1 MKCPEVVEWM
11 HRYLDYDLDE
21 EETVK
26 LYEHLKTCPEC
37 ADTFRLLKSLSR
49 DLEDLPRVT
58 PKFSLVDAIM
68 PQLDAIDQ
76 ARHEKSAS
84 LEEMPAPAEMVP
96 VPSRPAR
103 KGKFWNTVAGRTALG
118 GAAAVVIL
126 GVAVL
131 NYNPKQLSTAEEPPV
146 NTAASNEASS
156 MDAAATSGAEASKS
170 NVVEQDTSSYEP
182 AQGPSEEKTPASS
195 DPSQLSESQV
205 GGSDTASSDKAT
217 GQEAQTYAQQQD
229 SSKAPAQDAEASRKA
244 DTGSQD
250 NAGKAGSTESAANST
265 GNQEGDGGQATLSA
279 PTDTENTPPQQNDV
293 QKDVTPPDGD
303 GGQAAD
309 STAPEVNG
317 SQEGDTSGQMGIMA
331 IKPKADS
338 NKFYSPDG
346 QYAASVENK
355 KLVIY
360 SVTSDG
366 SSKQVS
372 SLDLP
377 GTWVSGVWSA
387 DSTVFTYQT
396 TDASGSTVS
405 QTYQIGKQDGSTP

>member
-21 EETVK
+21 DETVK

-49 DLEDLPRVT
+49 DLEDLPKVT

-84 LEEMPAPAEMVP
+84 LEEISAPAEMVP

-103 KGKFWNTVAGRTALG
+103 KGNFWNTVAGRTALG

-146 NTAASNEASS
+146 KNAASNEASS
-156 MDAAATSGAEASKS
+156 MDAAATSSSEQSKS
-170 NVVEQDTSSYEP
+170 NMVEQEAGSSEP
-182 AQGPSEEKTPASS
+182 AQDSSEHTPASS
-195 DPSQLSESQV
+195 DPPQLSESQD
-205 GGSDTASSDKAT
+205 GSSDAAASGKAA

-229 SSKAPAQDAEASRKA
+229 SSKVPAQDAEVSRKA
-244 DTGSQD
+244 DTGGQD
-250 NAGKAGSTESAANST
+250 NAGGSDSADKSGT
-265 GNQEGDGGQATLSA
+265 NQEGDGGQAALSTPA
-279 PTDTENTPPQQNDV
+279 NNTESTPPQGDEV
-293 QKDVTPPDGD
+293 QKDIASPDGD

-309 STAPEVNG
+309 STNTDPEVNG
-317 SQEGDTSGQMGIMA
+317 SQESDASGQMGITA

-338 NKFYSPDG
+338 NKLYSPDG

-360 SVTSDG
+360 NVTSDG

-372 SLDLP
+372 TLDLP

-396 TDASGSTVS
+396 TDASGATVS
-405 QTYQIGKQDGSTP
+405 QTYQVGKQDSSTP

>member
-21 EETVK
+21 EDTVK

-49 DLEDLPRVT
+49 DLEDLPKVT
-58 PKFSLVDAIM
+58 TKYSLVDAIM

-96 VPSRPAR
+96 VPSRPTR

-146 NTAASNEASS
+146 KTEASNNASS
-156 MDAAATSGAEASKS
+156 IDAAATSGAGEVSS
-170 NVVEQDTSSYEP
+170 SSVEQKADSSEP
-182 AQGPSEEKTPASS
+182 QQDPSEEHTSASS
-195 DPSQLSESQV
+195 EPPQLSESQD
-205 GGSDTASSDKAT
+205 GSGDAAAGDKAA
-217 GQEAQTYAQQQD
+217 GQEDQTYAQHQE
-229 SSKAPAQDAEASRKA
+229 SSNTPAQDAEISRKA

-250 NAGKAGSTESAANST
+250 NAGKTGTGESADNSA
-265 GNQEGDGGQATLSA
+265 GKQEGDGGQATLNA
-279 PTDTENTPPQQNDV
+279 PTDTESTPPEQDDI
-293 QKDVTPPDGD
+293 QKDIAPPDGD

-309 STAPEVNG
+309 GSAPEVNG
-317 SQEGDTSGQMGIMA
+317 SQESDASEQMGMMA
-331 IKPKADS
+331 IRPKADS
-338 NKFYSPDG
+338 NKLYSPDG

-360 SVTSDG
+360 SVTPDG

-372 SLDLP
+372 TLDLP

-396 TDASGSTVS
+396 TDASGATVS
-405 QTYQIGKQDGSTP
+405 QTYQVGKQDGSTP

>member
-49 DLEDLPRVT
+49 DLEDLPKVT

-146 NTAASNEASS
+146 NTAASKEASG
-156 MDAAATSGAEASKS
+156 MDAAATSGAEQSKS
-170 NVVEQDTSSYEP
+170 NVVEQKTGSSEP
-182 AQGPSEEKTPASS
+182 AQDPSEEKMPASS
-195 DPSQLSESQV
+195 DPSQLSESQDA
-205 GGSDTASSDKAT
+205 GSDAAASDKAA

-229 SSKAPAQDAEASRKA
+229 SSNTPVQDPETSRKA
-244 DTGSQD
+244 DIGSQD
-250 NAGKAGSTESAANST
+250 NAGKAGSTESADNST

-279 PTDTENTPPQQNDV
+279 PSDTESPPPKGDEV
-293 QKDVTPPDGD
+293 QKDIVPPNGD

-331 IKPKADS
+331 IKPKEDS

-355 KLVIY
+355 KLVIF

-405 QTYQIGKQDGSTP
+405 QTYQVGKQDGSTP

>member
-49 DLEDLPRVT
+49 DLEDLPKVT

-84 LEEMPAPAEMVP
+84 LEEMPASAEMVP

-146 NTAASNEASS
+146 NTAASSEASS
-156 MDAAATSGAEASKS
+156 MDSAATSGSEASKS
-170 NVVEQDTSSYEP
+170 NVVEQDAGSSEP
-182 AQGPSEEKTPASS
+182 AQDPSEGQTPASTDS
-195 DPSQLSESQV
+195 SQLSESQDA
-205 GGSDTASSDKAT
+205 GSDAAASDKAA
-217 GQEAQTYAQQQD
+217 GQEAQTYAQKQD
-229 SSKAPAQDAEASRKA
+229 LSNTPAQDPEISRKT

-250 NAGKAGSTESAANST
+250 DAGKAGSTESADNST
-265 GNQEGDGGQATLSA
+265 GMQEGDGGQAALNA
-279 PTDTENTPPQQNDV
+279 PADTESTPPKQDDV
-293 QKDVTPPDGD
+293 QKDIAPPDGD

-317 SQEGDTSGQMGIMA
+317 SQEGDTSEQMGIMA
-331 IKPKADS
+331 IKPKEDS
-338 NKFYSPDG
+338 NKLYSPDG

-360 SVTSDG
+360 SLTSDG

-372 SLDLP
+372 TLDLP

-396 TDASGSTVS
+396 TDASGATVS
-405 QTYQIGKQDGSTP
+405 QTYQVGKQDGSTP